1 MKNII
6 AFTGSTNPNSI
17 NENLLIAAIN
27 KFSKDSVNHVQ
38 LANQNIPIYSQE
50 IEEEGIPKPIKELFQ
65 LFTKAD
71 GFIIASPEHNGL
83 LSAFL
88 KNIIDWLS
96 RVDQKFFGDKPV
108 MLMSASP
115 GEYGGASHLQTLGN
129 LMPYWAGNLTSVYS
143 LGDFKNK
150 FNVENSTI
158 SDSLEDSKL
167 NEAIQVFMK

>member
-17 NENLLIAAIN
+17 NEKLLIATIN
-27 KFSKDSVNHVQ
+27 KLSKDSVNLVQ
-38 LANQNIPIYSQE
+38 LVDKNIPVYSQKIE
-50 IEEEGIPKPIKELFQ
+50 EEEGIPNPIKELFQ
-65 LFTKAD
+65 LLTQAD

-108 MLMSASP
+108 MLLS
-115 GEYGGASHLQTLGN
+115 
-129 LMPYWAGNLTSVYS
+129 TSQ
-143 LGDFKNK
+143 
-150 FNVENSTI
+150 E
-158 SDSLEDSKL
+158 
-167 NEAIQVFMK
+167 